1 MSVVRWLLQIL
12 LPFSL
17 LLATGCLSPRSA
29 EQTRN
34 VHTDDLLFVETGK
47 ASFYA
52 DYFEGKETANGEIY
66 EPEDFTAAHPTL
78 PFGTLLLVKRKSSSR
93 FVIVRVNDRGPFRGG
108 RKIDLSRAAA
118 AKLGIL
124 LRGVSTVDVF
134 IVPERSHLAAM
145 L

>member
-1 MSVVRWLLQIL
+1 V
-12 LPFSL
+12 
-17 LLATGCLSPRSA
+17 LAATSCLSPRNA

-34 VHTDDLLFVETGK
+34 IKTQDLLFVESGK

-52 DYFEGKETANGEIY
+52 ESFEGKKTANGEEY
-66 EPEDFTAAHPTL
+66 DPEEFTAAHPSL

-93 FVIVRVNDRGPFRGG
+93 FVLVRVNDRGPFRGG

-124 LRGVSTVDVF
+124 LRGVSPVDIF
-134 IVPERSHLAAM
+134 IIPERSHLAAM